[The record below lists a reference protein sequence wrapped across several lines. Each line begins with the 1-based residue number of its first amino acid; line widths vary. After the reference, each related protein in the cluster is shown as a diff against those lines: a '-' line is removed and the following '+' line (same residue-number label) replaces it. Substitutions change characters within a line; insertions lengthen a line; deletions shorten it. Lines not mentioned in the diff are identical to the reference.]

1 MRILVTGSLGVI
13 GSALARQLKSEGH
26 SVIGADLLLGD
37 YDDYV
42 RADVTSFE
50 DVYRIFKANSPDVVI
65 HTAGEVGRMRGE
77 EFPQKMLYVN
87 DIGVLNLAR
96 LCIDYDCKLV
106 NFSTSEVYGRQ
117 LDRGKPVTEDAIDR
131 GSVFQTTNVYAM
143 SKLFGE
149 AIVRHY
155 VENYRLNAVTVR
167 PFMIYGPGEYP
178 SKYRSAI
185 TNFVYQALTGRKI
198 TVHRGAVRAWCYIT
212 DFVDGIGKVMN
223 LPRSKSYEAYNIGS
237 DEYHTMEEVATI
249 ALEEAGGDPGQMKV
263 VEPPDQFM
271 SLVKVASIAK
281 AKSIGYSPRV
291 TLREG
296 IKALAEWQ
304 RDQVIARRPRA

>member
-13 GSALARQLKSEGH
+13 GSFLTRQLRKDGH
-26 SVIGADLLLGD
+26 DVIGADLLLGD

-50 DVYRIFKANSPDVVI
+50 DLYRVFNDKRPDVVI

-96 LCIDYDCKLV
+96 LCIDYESKLV
-106 NFSTSEVYGRQ
+106 NFSTSEVYGRL
-117 LDRGKPVTEDAIDR
+117 LDAGKPVTEEQIDT
-131 GSVFQTTNVYAM
+131 GSVFQTTNIYAM

-149 AIVRHY
+149 AIVKHY
-155 VENYRLNAVTVR
+155 VENYSLNAVTVR

-178 SKYRSAI
+178 SKYRSAL
-185 TNFVYQALTGRKI
+185 TNFVYQALTGQKI
-198 TVHRGAVRAWCYIT
+198 TVHEGAMRAWCYIT
-212 DFVDGIGKVMN
+212 DFVEGISKVML
-223 LPRSKSYEAYNIGS
+223 LPKSRRYEAYNLGS
-237 DEYHTMEEVATI
+237 DEYLTMEAVAKVV
-249 ALEEAGGDPGQMKV
+249 LEEAGANARQLKLV
-263 VEPPDQFM
+263 KPPNQFM

-281 AKSIGYSPRV
+281 ARSIGYRPRV
-291 TLREG
+291 TLRQG
-296 IKALAEWQ
+296 VRRVVDWQ
-304 RDQVIARRPRA
+304 KKEVIRGSASR